1 MTSTTTAVRPS
12 VVDAGLDDRPEP
24 PRVRLRGGPA
34 TGRIDGAWWPRTCVL
49 ASELPSLMGPLAQV
63 LGTLTRVGFHP
74 ADWSEA
80 DRLRS
85 AAGPVAMSASA
96 GRHTVRVQG
105 SHGGRT
111 LLILPPRTGEMRA
124 ADILAAVLVH
134 GHRLG
139 TSELLHPFGQALTRT
154 PAYTAVPAARCE
166 TTPLQRQP

>member
-1 MTSTTTAVRPS
+1 MTSTTAVRPA
-12 VVDAGLDDRPEP
+12 VVEAGLGDQPEP
-24 PRVRLRGGPA
+24 PRVRLRSGPA

-49 ASELPSLMGPLAQV
+49 TAELPSLMGPLAHV

-74 ADWSEA
+74 ADWSES

-96 GRHTVRVQG
+96 GPHTVRVQG

-111 LLILPPRTGEMRA
+111 LLVLPPRTGEMRA

-139 TSELLHPFGQALTRT
+139 TSELLHPFGPAPIRT
-154 PAYTAVPAARCE
+154 HAYTAVPAARGE
-166 TTPLQRQP
+166 ATPPQMRR